1 MLERALD
8 NLLRNALR
16 FKPEGVP
23 VELHAQREGNE
34 VVLSVR
40 DYGPGVA
47 DEHLPQLS
55 EPFFRAPGQ
64 TAAGHGLG
72 LAIARRAA
80 ERHGGQLELTNH
92 PDGGFVASLRLPLA
106 DDSGQG
112 QSLQIPG

>member
-16 FKPEGVP
+16 FNPEGVP
-23 VELHAQREGNE
+23 VELRAQRDGQDL
-34 VVLSVR
+34 VISVR
-40 DYGPGVA
+40 DHGPGVA

-80 ERHGGQLELTNH
+80 ERHGGQLQLANH
-92 PDGGFVASLRLPLA
+92 PDGGFAARLRLPLA
-106 DDSGQG
+106 GPASRTSDDLASH
-112 QSLQIPG
+112 